1 MSEPLVLSGS
11 SLSTYLRCGMQ
22 WEFAYV
28 KRIRRP
34 PRVRMVIGMA
44 THFAIETNYRQKIE
58 TGQDMPIDDV
68 CDAFSDSYDLEI
80 MNVEDEDEDIGE
92 AKDQG
97 ITLTEIYQEQV
108 APTVWP
114 VLVEQQ
120 IQASINEIPYSGFLD
135 VTDHNNR
142 IRDTKTSGKRP
153 VEDAY
158 KLSMTGYAVLFRH
171 HTETTES
178 GISLDY
184 LIRTKKPY
192 YLPIEGGT
200 VDDGEINRFAHVLQG
215 VAEGIEAGSF
225 APNGLVNGSCGWCGY
240 ADICPAYQAA
250 R

>member
-34 PRVRMVIGMA
+34 PRVRMVVGTA
-44 THFAIETNYRQKIE
+44 THEAVEVNYRHKRE
-58 TGQDMPIDDV
+58 MGEDLPLPDV
-68 CDAFSDSYDLEI
+68 LDAYSTAFDREV
-80 MNVEDEDEDIGE
+80 VEAEDDEDKGE

-97 ITLTEIYQEQV
+97 IVLTSIYQKEV

-114 VLVEQQ
+114 VMVEEQ
-120 IQASINEIPYSGFLD
+120 IQADIDGIPYSGFLD

-142 IRDTKTSGKRP
+142 IRDTKTSGRRP
-153 VEDAY
+153 VEDTY
-158 KLSMTGYAVLFRH
+158 KLSMTGYAILFRY
-171 HTETTES
+171 HTQTMES
-178 GISLDY
+178 GITLDY

-192 YLPIEGGT
+192 YLPVEGGA
-200 VDDGEINRFAHVLQG
+200 VDDGEINRFANVLQR
-215 VAEGIEAGSF
+215 VAGSIETGSF
-225 APNGLVNGSCGWCGY
+225 PPNGLINGSCSWCGY
-240 ADICPAYQAA
+240 ADICPAYRAT